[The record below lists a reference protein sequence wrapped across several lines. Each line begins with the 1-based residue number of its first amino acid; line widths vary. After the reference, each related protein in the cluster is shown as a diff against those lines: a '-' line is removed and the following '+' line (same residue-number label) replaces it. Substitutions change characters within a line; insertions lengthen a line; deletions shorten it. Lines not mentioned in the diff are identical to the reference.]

1 MLKFIVL
8 CEAIGCVE
16 ECHEGQLTVSFSLIC
31 IGCYAELS

>member
-1 MLKFIVL
+1 MNAKVH
-8 CEAIGCVE
+8 CTVGCVE